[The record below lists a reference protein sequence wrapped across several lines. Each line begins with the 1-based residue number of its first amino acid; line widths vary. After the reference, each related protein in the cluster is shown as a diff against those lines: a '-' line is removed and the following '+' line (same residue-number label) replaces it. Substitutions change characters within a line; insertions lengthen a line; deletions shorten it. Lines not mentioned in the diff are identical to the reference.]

1 MILAD
6 FLLQILQ
13 VLSVLL
19 LAPLLQGF
27 ILKAEE
33 RVQRSRGPSIL
44 QPYRDLWKLFHKQC
58 VMPESASWI
67 YLTAPIV
74 AFTAMMIVPILIPVL
89 TDRPL
94 PQSDMGDMLGGG
106 MILTLGSFAIIL
118 AGLDSGNVYGGI
130 GSSRAVML
138 AILAEP
144 TLILVLVGISLL
156 AKAMLPFVVNHLLLG
171 SASAYW
177 SPAHLFL
184 ILAFFALLLVET
196 DRLPI
201 HSSTHLEIYMIDE
214 ARILEYS
221 GPLLALLKWASM
233 MKQFILYTIFCNV
246 FLLPWGMSLLGTA
259 LGQFGS
265 VFALLLKFLFVA
277 LAVIVVETVQ
287 SRLRFYRY
295 QEPLAAGFLFAVLA
309 IVSSQLL

>member
-6 FLLQILQ
+6 VLLQILQ
-13 VLSVLL
+13 VLCVLL

-33 RVQRSRGPSIL
+33 RVQRSRGPSIF
-44 QPYRDLWKLFHKQC
+44 QPYRDLWKLLHKQC

-74 AFTAMMIVPILIPVL
+74 AFTAMMVVPILIPVL

-138 AILAEP
+138 AIIA
-144 TLILVLVGISLL
+144 
-156 AKAMLPFVVNHLLLG
+156 
-171 SASAYW
+171 
-177 SPAHLFL
+177 
-184 ILAFFALLLVET
+184 
-196 DRLPI
+196 
-201 HSSTHLEIYMIDE
+201 
-214 ARILEYS
+214 
-221 GPLLALLKWASM
+221 
-233 MKQFILYTIFCNV
+233 
-246 FLLPWGMSLLGTA
+246 
-259 LGQFGS
+259 
-265 VFALLLKFLFVA
+265 
-277 LAVIVVETVQ
+277 
-287 SRLRFYRY
+287 
-295 QEPLAAGFLFAVLA
+295 
-309 IVSSQLL
+309 